1 MPTPNA
7 DRLLADLYHLRSFG
21 ASGTGVVRPSLS
33 AIDMQARRWLVKR
46 LNEAGLDAHI
56 DGIGNVFGRSRH
68 PGKKLLV
75 GSHSDTQ
82 PTGGWLDG
90 ALGVIYALEA
100 ARALSEDPATAH
112 LPIEVVAWID
122 EESTFA
128 SCLGSRSFSAMVTP
142 EEFAAA
148 QNNAGQSLTDALRE
162 VGLDGIATTP
172 SPGEYLGYL
181 EAHIEQ
187 GPHLEIAAKRIG
199 VVTAIVGARN
209 FTVRFKGRQNHA
221 GTTPM
226 AVRQDAGIALMSF
239 GHHINEAFKKAA
251 GSKSVWTMGRIA
263 LSPGAA
269 SIIPGASDMH
279 LQFRDPDEAQLNRL
293 QACVEALVEEA
304 NRTGP
309 VKVELEVFSPPTR
322 PANMDAGFQKHLSAA
337 AAEHAPDTW
346 QAMPSAAVHDAMFV
360 ANVMPA
366 GMMFIPSI
374 DGVSHDFSE
383 NTADDD
389 IVLGCQVFT
398 TAIASIL
405 SQATA

>member
-7 DRLLADLYHLRSFG
+7 KRLLDDLYHLRSFG

-33 AIDMQARRWLVKR
+33 EIDMQARRWLVDR
-46 LNEAGLDAHI
+46 LNDAGLDAHI
-56 DGIGNVFGRSRH
+56 DGIGNVFGRSRN

-100 ARALSEDPATAH
+100 ARALAEDPATAH

-128 SCLGSRSFSAMVTP
+128 SCLGSRTFSSMVT
-142 EEFAAA
+142 EAEFAAA
-148 QNNAGQSLTDALRE
+148 QNDAGLSLADALSQA
-162 VGLDGIATTP
+162 GLDGEATKP
-172 SPGEYLGYL
+172 GPGEYLGYL

-187 GPHLEIAAKRIG
+187 GPHLELAAKRIG
-199 VVTAIVGARN
+199 VVTAIVGSRN
-209 FTVRFKGRQNHA
+209 FSVRFTGRQNHA

-226 AVRQDAGIALMSF
+226 PVRKDAGIALMSF
-239 GHHINEAFKKAA
+239 GHHLNEAFQKIA
-251 GSKSVWTMGRIA
+251 SDKSVWTMGRVA
-263 LSPGAA
+263 FSPGAA
-269 SIIPGASDMH
+269 SIIPGASELH
-279 LQFRDPDEAQLNRL
+279 LQFRDPDDAQLDRL
-293 QACVEALVEEA
+293 QACAEELVRQA
-304 NRTGP
+304 NEKGP
-309 VKVELEVFSPPTR
+309 VQVDLEEFSPPTR
-322 PANMDAGFQKHLSAA
+322 PANMDAGFQEHLSAA
-337 AAEHAPDTW
+337 AVEHAPDTW

-360 ANVMPA
+360 ASVMPA

-389 IVLGCQVFT
+389 IVLGSQVFT
-398 TAIASIL
+398 SAIARIL
-405 SQATA
+405 SQADT